1 MGGHQLQRCVAIV
14 TLRGINTNR
23 LVFLV
28 CQSDKSCKGF
38 PLRGLPDGGSFDEDD
53 EDDLEGM
60 VCYKGGET
68 VFNNHQFCDVTS
80 KPAFNTPHLAS

>member
-1 MGGHQLQRCVAIV
+1 M
-14 TLRGINTNR
+14 LRGTNTNLR
-23 LVFLV
+23 IFPV
-28 CQSDKSCKGF
+28 CQSDNSCKAF
-38 PLRGLPDGGSFDEDD
+38 PLRGIPNTVDFDEGD

-80 KPAFNTPHLAS
+80 EPAFYTSRLAP